1 MVFLSSHHI
10 TGRPEAQPN
19 YTDPHFKTRK
29 IVLYGRTA
37 TQNVVA
43 SDCFRSPV
51 ACSAK
56 KKKEKV
62 ASFRLLQT

>member
-29 IVLYGRTA
+29 LVLYGRTA

-43 SDCFRSPV
+43 SDPPWV
-51 ACSAK
+51 VLQ